1 MIGVSEHW
9 GLQLPYRELQRL
21 IPIQVIG
28 IIGVMSVHAPGPEAH
43 VYRPVELNRE
53 VRLHIEAGFPRLWL
67 AGEISNLARPPSGH
81 LYFTIKDARAQI
93 RCALFRGNASGMGFR
108 PDNGMEVLVRG
119 RLSLYEPRGDYQL
132 IADAMLEGGAGAL
145 SQAFEA
151 LKKKLEVEGL
161 FDDSHKKPLP
171 RWPERISVVTSPSG
185 AAIRD
190 ILETL
195 NQRWP
200 GAEVRIYPSQV
211 QGETAPAELIRALSA
226 ADRHGYGDV
235 IILARGGGS
244 LEDLWAFN
252 DEQLARTIHALDTPI
267 VCGVGHETDFTIADF
282 VADVRAPTPTAAAV
296 AATPDGPA
304 LRLQLG
310 RLDQQLSRAMEQ
322 NLQRRMQA
330 LDFADRRLARQH
342 PERRLDELARRNQEL
357 ARRAE
362 AAVRRQIESRERLLS
377 GHLAR
382 LSACHP
388 RRQIDRAARDA
399 DSLRLRL
406 NRAMKSHLDT
416 AGQRLGSTLRALNAV
431 SPLGVLERGYAV
443 VRDPEGHALTQPE
456 QLKKGY
462 PINILMDQFEVDAEV
477 TSEPRKS
484 RLK

>member
-1 MIGVSEHW
+1 
-9 GLQLPYRELQRL
+9 
-21 IPIQVIG
+21 
-28 IIGVMSVHAPGPEAH
+28 MSVHAPGPETH

-93 RCALFRGNASGMGFR
+93 RCALFRGNAAGIGFR

-119 RLSLYEPRGDYQL
+119 RLSLYEARGDYQL

-151 LKKKLEVEGL
+151 LKKKLETEGL
-161 FDDSHKKPLP
+161 FEESRKKPLP
-171 RWPERISVVTSPSG
+171 KWPQRISVVTSPSG

-200 GAEVRIYPSQV
+200 GARVRIYPSQV
-211 QGETAPAELIRALSA
+211 QGETAPAELIRALTA

-252 DEQLARTIHALDTPI
+252 DEQLARTIHALETPV

-310 RLDQQLSRAMEQ
+310 RLDQQLQRGMDQA
-322 NLQRRMQA
+322 LQRRMQA
-330 LDFADRRLARQH
+330 LDLADRRLGRQH
-342 PERRLDELARRNQEL
+342 PERRLDDLARRYREL
-357 ARRAE
+357 KQRTE
-362 AAVRRQIESRERLLS
+362 AAARRQIESRERLLAS
-377 GHLAR
+377 YLAR

-388 RRQIDRAARDA
+388 RRQIERAERDVGSLKIRLDRAAK
-399 DSLRLRL
+399 
-406 NRAMKSHLDT
+406 NRVET
-416 AGQRLGSTLRALNAV
+416 AGQQLVGTVRALNAV
-431 SPLGVLERGYAV
+431 SPLAVLERGYAV
-443 VRDPEGHALTQPE
+443 VRDPDGRALTQR
-456 QLKKGY
+456 QQFAKGC
-462 PINILMDQFEVDAEV
+462 PINILLDEFEVDAEV
-477 TSEPRKS
+477 ISEPRES

>member
-1 MIGVSEHW
+1 
-9 GLQLPYRELQRL
+9 
-21 IPIQVIG
+21 
-28 IIGVMSVHAPGPEAH
+28 MSVYAPGPETR

-93 RCALFRGNASGMGFR
+93 RCALFRGNAAGVGFR
-108 PDNGMEVLVRG
+108 PENGLEVLVRG

-151 LKKKLEVEGL
+151 LKKKLESEGL
-161 FDDSHKKPLP
+161 FDEAHKKPLP
-171 RWPERISVVTSPSG
+171 KWPRHISVVTSPSG

-200 GAEVRIYPSQV
+200 GARVRIYPSQV
-211 QGETAPAELIRALSA
+211 QGDAAPAELIRALRA

-252 DEQLARTIHALDTPI
+252 DEQLARTIHLLKTPV

-282 VADVRAPTPTAAAV
+282 VADTRAPTPTAAAV

-310 RLDQQLSRAMEQ
+310 RLDQQLRRGMDQA
-322 NLQRRMQA
+322 LQRRMQA
-330 LDFADRRLARQH
+330 LDFADRRLGRQH
-342 PERRLDELARRNQEL
+342 PERRLDELALRNREL
-357 ARRAE
+357 KRRAE
-362 AAVRRQIESRERLLS
+362 AAIRRQVDSRERLLA
-377 GHLAR
+377 GDLAR
-382 LSACHP
+382 LSACDP
-388 RRQIDRAARDA
+388 RRQIARAEQEIRGLKIRLDRTARH
-399 DSLRLRL
+399 RIE
-406 NRAMKSHLDT
+406 T
-416 AGQRLGSTLRALNAV
+416 ARQRLGGTLRALNAV
-431 SPLGVLERGYAV
+431 SPLAVLERGYAV
-443 VRDPEGHALTQPE
+443 VRDPEGRALTQRD
-456 QLKKGY
+456 QFKKGS
-462 PINILMDQFEVDAEV
+462 PINILMDQFEVGAEV
-477 TSEPRKS
+477 TSAPRKS